1 MPKKKEKLDE
11 ISKPLLG
18 RYIKAAALGS
28 PTSASMDNA
37 RDNMEKAWQN
47 PKVRNRNDAD
57 NDPSAKKHGTR
68 WMNRR
73 KGIDMAVTKL
83 TKEDVAQQN
92 ASTIEMKDNKSN
104 QMSQAVT
111 MLAAMSGDDLTKLLA
126 VLQQNSQSAA
136 ASIPNDAAAKNA
148 ASIAMKGV
156 VGEELEVIFGGEELT
171 EEFKEKITT
180 LFEAA
185 VNTKVQLELTE
196 MEEKFDAV
204 LEEQT
209 EHVVEQLTDQLDKY
223 LSYIAEEWM
232 KENQIAI
239 ESSIRTEIA
248 EQFIDGLKGLFKEHY
263 IEIPD
268 DKVDVLETY
277 VSRVDELEEQLNQVT
292 AQKIELEENLSQRV
306 MEESFD
312 SIADGLA
319 LTQVEKFRTLA
330 EGIEF
335 TGDVSQYQRK
345 LNIIKEKHFNK
356 KSVSGSDKSL
366 VLSESLESGEDN
378 TNVGSV
384 DSTVMKYAEAIS
396 RTVKK

>member
-1 MPKKKEKLDE
+1 MKNKKTKSG
-11 ISKPLLG
+11 SK
-18 RYIKAAALGS
+18 
-28 PTSASMDNA
+28 
-37 RDNMEKAWQN
+37 
-47 PKVRNRNDAD
+47 VV
-57 NDPSAKKHGTR
+57 H
-68 WMNRR
+68 
-73 KGIDMAVTKL
+73 
-83 TKEDVAQQN
+83 EDVAQQN